1 MRQIILALTSV
12 AVLIMTSCQA
22 KEELITREDRLSKG
36 NALID
41 QGRYDEAIE
50 YFTDLL
56 KADSH
61 PHVKLALASS
71 YAGRAG
77 LRLEKIYSFVVVRDL
92 QVEPVSFVGLPVE
105 KQTQN
110 LMKSLVRYSR
120 QWDKVPQVNAAARAD
135 LARALAVLQGEK
147 SAGVRLYSA
156 TLRVVLLK
164 SVIEEGLTNWKQ
176 FRSQRY
182 CSDDLQP
189 YFHWVMG
196 LLDNLILIAEDLQ
209 LAFPEKA
216 SEYTQ
221 LLRDLKEIRREAEV
235 VPWPREQICF

>member
-1 MRQIILALTSV
+1 MQQLMLSLIAV
-12 AVLIMTSCQA
+12 AVFVMTSCQP
-22 KEELITREDRLSKG
+22 KEEPITREDRLSKG

-56 KADSH
+56 KSDSH

-77 LRLEKIYSFVVVRDL
+77 IRIEKIYSFVVVRDL
-92 QVEPVSFVGLPVE
+92 QVEPVNLVGLPVE
-105 KQTQN
+105 AQTQN
-110 LMKSLVRYSR
+110 LMKSLTRYSR
-120 QWDKVPQVNAAARAD
+120 QWDKVPTADAAARAD
-135 LARALAVLQGEK
+135 LVRALAVLLGEK
-147 SAGVRLYSA
+147 STGVRLYSA

-164 SVIEEGLTNWKQ
+164 SVVEEGLTNWKQ
-176 FRSQRY
+176 VRSQRY
-182 CSDDLQP
+182 CSDDIQP

-209 LAFPEKA
+209 LAFPDKA
-216 SEYTQ
+216 SDYTQ

-235 VPWPREQICF
+235 VPWPREQVCF